1 MAGISVN
8 VSCFSDVLNIQL
20 KNSQLKTLESKLL
33 QGFWKTWYCQPKWD
47 WFSRILKSVLTNLRI
62 VTLFP
67 RPWKFP
73 FAGSCH
79 LQWCL
84 NYLLVYFFICSLVY
98 LSIYLLIDLFIS
110 LFIYLFIYL
119 FAYNSA
125 ERPVDWKSKFFKIK
139 LYYFE
144 GSLSLWYNI
153 ILKLLSVSY
162 ILKINS
168 VYWNNKIK
176 CIDEMHYA
184 CIISMVGSSHWEV
197 FLENRSS

>member
-1 MAGISVN
+1 M
-8 VSCFSDVLNIQL
+8 
-20 KNSQLKTLESKLL
+20 ESKLL

-47 WFSRILKSVLTNLRI
+47 WFSRILKSVLANLRI

-110 LFIYLFIYL
+110 LFHLFIHL
-119 FAYNSA
+119 FICLQFSWTTSWL
-125 ERPVDWKSKFFKIK
+125 EIQIFKIK